1 MPVVPEVTEIPAST
15 APTYHGRTYRI
26 NTNLNIINGYI
37 DDINSVKQA
46 VYLILNT
53 ERYKYPIYSWDYGV
67 ELMNLIGKPMDYIQ
81 ADLPRRINDA
91 LLVDD
96 RIVGT
101 NDYKYEVNGNKLH
114 VSFIVY
120 TNVGDLEAEVEVTV

>member
-1 MPVVPEVTEIPAST
+1 MSVVPEVTEIPAST
-15 APTYHGRTYRI
+15 APTYYGRTYRI
-26 NTNLNIINGYI
+26 HTKLNVINVYI
-37 DDINSVKQA
+37 DDLNSVKQA

-53 ERYKYPIYSWDYGV
+53 ERYKYPIYSWNYGV

>member
-1 MPVVPEVTEIPAST
+1 MSVVPEVTEIPAST
-15 APTYHGRTYRI
+15 ARTYYGRTYRI
-26 NTNLNIINGYI
+26 NTKLNIINGYI
-37 DDINSVKQA
+37 DDLNSVKQA

>member
-1 MPVVPEVTEIPAST
+1 MPVVPEVAEIPAST
-15 APTYHGRTYRI
+15 APTYYGRTYRI
-26 NTNLNIINGYI
+26 NTELNIINGYI

>member
-1 MPVVPEVTEIPAST
+1 MPVVPEVTEIPTST
-15 APTYHGRTYRI
+15 APTYYGRTYRI
-26 NTNLNIINGYI
+26 HTKLNIINGYI
-37 DDINSVKQA
+37 DDLNSVKQA

-67 ELMNLIGKPMDYIQ
+67 ELMTLIGKPMDYIQ

-96 RIVGT
+96 RIIGT

-120 TNVGDLEAEVEVTV
+120 TNVGDLEAEVGVTV

>member
-1 MPVVPEVTEIPAST
+1 MPVVPEVTEIPTST
-15 APTYHGRTYRI
+15 TPVYSGRTYRI
-26 NTNLNIINGYI
+26 NTKLNIINGYI
-37 DDINSVKQA
+37 DDLDSVKQA

-53 ERYKYPIYSWDYGV
+53 ERYRYPIYSWDYGV

-114 VSFIVY
+114 VTFMVY

>member
-1 MPVVPEVTEIPAST
+1 MSVVPEVTEIPAST
-15 APTYHGRTYRI
+15 APTYYGRTYRI
-26 NTNLNIINGYI
+26 NTKLNIINGYI